1 MGKIIFVKG
10 KKQEDTPQ
18 IGAGDIGAV
27 TKLAGTNTGDMLCD
41 PSRPLKCEPMEFPAP
56 CLSIAF
62 KPKAKGD
69 EGKIA
74 QAMRRLMEE
83 DRTIAYENNVETKQQ
98 IVTGLGEQHLDVLVS
113 KMKAKFGVDIVME
126 NPRVPYRETIR
137 KKVKVQEN
145 IKNNLEDMANM
156 VMSGLNLSHATV
168 MIWSLQR
175 MCSADRCPETS
186 SGSGKGVT

>member
-1 MGKIIFVKG
+1 MDKIMEFLPFLIPLVIAEFALLGYTLHHICLLYTSIPVNTTTGQPERLGKIIFVKG

-74 QAMRRLMEE
+74 QALQRLMEE

-98 IVTGLGEQHLDVLVS
+98 IVTGLGEQHLAVLVS
-113 KMKAKFGVDIVME
+113 KMKA
-126 NPRVPYRETIR
+126 
-137 KKVKVQEN
+137 
-145 IKNNLEDMANM
+145 
-156 VMSGLNLSHATV
+156 
-168 MIWSLQR
+168 
-175 MCSADRCPETS
+175 RC
-186 SGSGKGVT
+186 V